1 MENLG
6 ENEFLGNDGDEDLFA
21 YNQLAFGRL
30 RFLPKLR
37 LN

>member
-6 ENEFLGNDGDEDLFA
+6 ESEFLGDDGDEDIFA

-30 RFLPKLR
+30 RFFY
-37 LN
+37 